1 MKNHLLMCLLLA
13 TPVLG
18 QYQPP
23 AFKEADRV
31 ERVKAASSVVD
42 SIYRSFAERRKL
54 PGLVWGVVMEG
65 RLVHAGHVGHAN
77 VAKKIPADSRSLFRI
92 ASMSKSVTA
101 MAIMKLRDEGKV
113 QLDAPAETYLPELKG
128 MKLLTTDARPITVRD
143 LLTHSAGFPE
153 DNPWGD
159 RRMADTDQQLIDF
172 VRGGISFSN
181 VPGVEFEYANLGF
194 ALLGRIVTVVS
205 GMPYQQY
212 TTEHIFKPLGMTS
225 TTWEWKDI
233 PASRLALGYQ
243 RRDGELTEEP
253 MLHDGSWG
261 AMGGLITSIEDF
273 SKYVAFHMSAWPPRD
288 GDESGPIRRSS
299 LRDMQHPWRF
309 SGFNPNARYPGGRVC
324 GMVVAYGYG
333 LNWVRDCQGR
343 TAVGHSGGL
352 PGFGSN
358 WTILAEH
365 GIGVMAFDNLTYAG
379 TSGINVQVL
388 DTLVAMAALKPRAL
402 PPSAVLE
409 QRKNDLMKV
418 LPEWND
424 AERSSLFADNFF
436 PDTSVAA
443 WRKHSQTLFAKL
455 GAVKSVGPVVPENQ
469 LRGTFVIEGEKG
481 SISVFFTLTPERE
494 PKVQEL
500 RLRWREAATP

>member
-1 MKNHLLMCLLLA
+1 MKTLLALLLVLLPA
-13 TPVLG
+13 AAQYHPPVFT
-18 QYQPP
+18 QT
-23 AFKEADRV
+23 DRA
-31 ERVKAASSVVD
+31 ERVKAATYVVD
-42 SIYRSFAERRKL
+42 SLYHSFAERRKL
-54 PGLVWGVVMEG
+54 PALVWGVVVDG
-65 RLVHAGHVGHAN
+65 QLIHTGQVGEAN
-77 VAKKIPADSRSLFRI
+77 VSKKITADARTLFRI

-101 MAIMKLRDEGKV
+101 MAVMKLWEEGKL
-113 QLDAPAETYLPELKG
+113 QLDAPAETYLPEMKG
-128 MKLLTTDARPITVRD
+128 LKLLTTDARLITVRD
-143 LLTHSAGFPE
+143 LMTHGAGFPE

-159 RRMADTDQQLIDF
+159 RRLADSDQELIDF

-243 RRDGELTEEP
+243 RRDGELVEEP
-253 MLHDGSWG
+253 LLHDGSWG

-288 GDESGPIRRSS
+288 GDDNGPVRRSS
-299 LRDMQHPWRF
+299 LREMQHPWRF
-309 SGFNPNARYPGGRVC
+309 AGFNPNARFPGGRVC
-324 GMVVAYGYG
+324 GMVMAYGYG
-333 LNWVRDCQGR
+333 LNWVRDCEGR

-358 WTILAEH
+358 WTIMLQH
-365 GIGVMAFDNLTYAG
+365 GIGVLSFANLTYAG
-379 TSGINVQVL
+379 TSGINMSVL
-388 DTLVAMAALKPRAL
+388 DTLVNLTDLQRRVL
-402 PPSAVLE
+402 PPSEILE
-409 QRKNDLMKV
+409 QRKDELMKV
-418 LPEWND
+418 LPDWND

-436 PDTSVAA
+436 LDTSVTA
-443 WRKHSQTLFAKL
+443 WRKQSQALFVKV

-469 LRGTFVIEGEKG
+469 LRGTFNIAGENG
-481 SISVFFTLTPERE
+481 SISIFFTLTPERE

-500 RLRWREAATP
+500 RLRLLEAVKP